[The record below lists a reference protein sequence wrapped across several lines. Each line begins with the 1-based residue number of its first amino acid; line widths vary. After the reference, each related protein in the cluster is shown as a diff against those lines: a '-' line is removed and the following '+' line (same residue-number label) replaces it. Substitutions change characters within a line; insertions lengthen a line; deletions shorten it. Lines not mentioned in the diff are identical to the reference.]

1 MGMRR
6 MQRIASADSLEQGSS
21 MTRLSMGFSTRRK
34 VYQEVKSRGQWLLI
48 LMMFQS
54 GSSFVLNHYETLVR
68 EHLVL
73 TLFLTMLVGAGGNAG
88 AQSAMQTLQQI
99 TAEGEVVS
107 LRHTLRQQ
115 GMVAVC
121 LGVLLACMA
130 WLRVFFFHGGALNA
144 TAIALS
150 CGIIVI
156 TSIVIGASLPFLLI
170 RCRQDPVHS
179 GAAVQVLMDLWG
191 VLVSCIICK
200 FLLSATDVELPPVPG
215 FVLGASTTFQVSSS
229 PLNAPDSASSAHLAD
244 KPVTEIRTGGNHL
257 AATGA
262 ATLQRVDVALGVM
275 LVGAGVEGGEG
286 ASYTSKVRQKNSRR
300 LLGDTASHS
309 AHREDR
315 IYSAD
320 EVEMLLVQAV
330 TATEGRLRERLN
342 GMKVQLPPTDVEVH
356 QLVQHLMRTGASGA
370 KTVTKLAKLNETP
383 LHPNGYRDR

>member
-1 MGMRR
+1 MRR

-21 MTRLSMGFSTRRK
+21 MTRLSLGFSTRRK
-34 VYQEVKSRGQWLLI
+34 VLHEVRARGQWLLI

-130 WLRVFFFHGGALNA
+130 WLRVYFFHGGFLNA

-200 FLLSATDVELPPVPG
+200 FLLSATDVEISHVPG

-244 KPVTEIRTGGNHL
+244 KPVTEIRTGGNDH

-262 ATLQRVDVALGVM
+262 TTLQRADVARGVM
-275 LVGAGVEGGEG
+275 TVGAGAEGGEG
-286 ASYTSKVRQKNSRR
+286 ASYTRKGREKNSRR

-320 EVEMLLVQAV
+320 EVEMLLMQAV
-330 TATEGRLRERLN
+330 TVTEGRLRERLRE
-342 GMKVQLPPTDVEVH
+342 GMQVQLPPTDVEVH
-356 QLVQHLMRTGASGA
+356 HLVQHLMRTGASGA

-383 LHPNGYRDR
+383 LHPNGSRDR